1 MNLGEEHI
9 PAAPTTQTESREE
22 FPGEPVGEH
31 LLEHPGHYSDQY
43 LEAAVEQ
50 TSLSEEHPAEPHEEA
65 AAPASEENP
74 QREMSYKQ
82 AFEAFT
88 AELDK
93 LPDAESR
100 LNRAIAFM
108 EAALSQGG
116 TPHFKSFW
124 EARSICVELFKQN
137 INPTSR
143 ALLWTKYTDLSKEA
157 RRLKDLLEEQ
167 SAFAAEQ
174 IEIAVAALEKDIE
187 VNPEVL
193 QTMPPLEFAI
203 ICRSLDKRR
212 KFYSETQQN
221 LQVLNTQAAR
231 INALRKELIKTE
243 MRIKVKNKFF
253 QRLSLAGDKV
263 FPSRKEL
270 IKSISQQFVADVDA
284 FIAEHFTG
292 QEIQDSLF
300 FLREE
305 IKALQGMAKVLTLN
319 THAFSHTRMRLSQCW
334 DSIKEEEKE
343 RKKVRVQQKAT
354 FKQNYDLL
362 HSQID
367 SFKAA
372 FAEKQLNLTEAQKK
386 LDEIANSMRQMEL
399 GRDEVKQLK
408 EEMGQARQPVQ
419 DQLRAAELEKQQHI
433 QEKEIQRKKG
443 FQDMHQQCDE
453 LLAAAEK
460 LDCEILAQKR
470 EELLTKVG
478 QSSLSKVEKQ
488 ELERKLKPLRD
499 LIAEKKEQALL
510 ALSEDDRNLLQ
521 QLKDLLKEKKDLRQ
535 EIKGQIELYRKA
547 VHGSGLDFE
556 QSMKYN
562 AQMAAE
568 KERLEKINQGIQE
581 IESKIDEIESA

>member
-1 MNLGEEHI
+1 MNLGEESQDSTVQ
-9 PAAPTTQTESREE
+9 AEQNM
-22 FPGEPVGEH
+22 
-31 LLEHPGHYSDQY
+31 
-43 LEAAVEQ
+43 EASVEQ
-50 TSLSEEHPAEPHEEA
+50 PSFSEEQPAETHEEA
-65 AAPASEENP
+65 SISASDENP
-74 QREMSYKQ
+74 QHELTYKQ

-137 INPTSR
+137 INPASR
-143 ALLWTKYTDLSKEA
+143 SILWAKYSDLSKEA

-174 IEIAVAALEKDIE
+174 IEIAVAALEKEIE
-187 VNPEVL
+187 DNAQIL
-193 QTMPPLEFAI
+193 AGMTPLEFAI
-203 ICRSLDKRR
+203 ACKSLDKRR
-212 KFYSETQQN
+212 KFYSQTQQE
-221 LQVLNTQAAR
+221 LQMLNTQAAR

-243 MRIKVKNKFF
+243 MRIKLKNRFF

-263 FPSRKEL
+263 FPRRKEL
-270 IKSISQQFVADVDA
+270 IKTISQHFVEDVDA

-292 QEIQDSLF
+292 QEIHDSLF

-334 DSIKEEEKE
+334 DSIKEMDKE
-343 RKKVRVQQKAT
+343 RKKVRVQQKAA
-354 FKQNYDLL
+354 FKQNYDQI
-362 HSQID
+362 HSQIE
-367 SFKAA
+367 SFKTA
-372 FAEKQLNLTEAQKK
+372 FAEKQIHLLEAQKK
-386 LDEIANSMRQMEL
+386 IDEIGATMRQVEL
-399 GRDEVKQLK
+399 GRDEVKQLRD
-408 EEMGQARQPVQ
+408 ELAQARQPIL
-419 DQLRAAELEKQQHI
+419 DQLKAAELEKQQLI

-443 FQDMHQQCDE
+443 LQDMLQQCDE
-453 LLAAAEK
+453 LLASADKFDSEQ
-460 LDCEILAQKR
+460 LAQKR
-470 EELLTKVG
+470 EELLTKLG

-499 LIAEKKEQALL
+499 LISEKKEQALL

-521 QLKDLLKEKKDLRQ
+521 QLKDLLKEKRELRQ
-535 EIKGQIELYRKA
+535 EIKGQIEFYRKA

-556 QSMKYN
+556 QSMNYN